1 MGNKFLEKYT
11 IFLRGYLKIK
21 KPLRVV
27 FDCSNGPTGLVLKKV
42 FAKQKKIAVKYL
54 NSRPDG
60 NFPAHG
66 PNPLEPGAMK
76 QLQESVR
83 NFRADIGVAYDADG
97 DRSFFVDNK
106 GQILPS
112 YLALYLLSRM
122 SRPPIV
128 ADIMTYE
135 AMKYAG
141 LMPAKNIFPSKVG
154 TRLVRETMK
163 KRRAGVGGEFSCH
176 FFFKELADADSGIM
190 ATAKILSAISA
201 MPYSLN
207 DFQWLL
213 PNRVE
218 TEYYSLELENMA
230 TSEKIL
236 VAFEKK
242 YSRQA
247 LAVSK
252 LDGLT
257 FEFPNGWL
265 VLRNSNTE
273 PILRIFIG
281 RLIKNKR

>member
-1 MGNKFLEKYT
+1 MGDKFLEKYAA
-11 IFLRGYLKIK
+11 FLRGHLKIK
-21 KPLRVV
+21 RPLRVV

-42 FAKQKKIAVKYL
+42 FTKQKNIAVKYL
-54 NSRPDG
+54 NDRPDG

-76 QLQESVR
+76 QLQKAIID
-83 NFRADIGVAYDADG
+83 FRADVGAAYDADG

-106 GQILPS
+106 GQVLPS
-112 YLALYLLSRM
+112 YLALYLLSRT
-122 SRPPIV
+122 SRLPAV

-141 LMPAKNIFPSKVG
+141 LMPAKDIFPSKVG
-154 TRLVRETMK
+154 TRLVRETIK
-163 KRRAGVGGEFSCH
+163 KHHAGVGGEFSCH
-176 FFFKELADADSGIM
+176 FYFEELAGADSGIL
-190 ATAKILSAISA
+190 ATAKILSAISV

-207 DFQWLL
+207 DFQRLL

-218 TEYYSLELENMA
+218 TEYYSPELKNMEM
-230 TSEKIL
+230 SRKIL
-236 VAFEKK
+236 AAFEKK

-265 VLRNSNTE
+265 VVRNSNTE

-281 RLIKNKR
+281 RLIKNK